1 MVTLDKLTAVK
12 MYNYVKEAWEDF
24 IKNRENEIK
33 LMSNEQEQLIS
44 TRELKWTKET
54 EIAVVVSSEQNEIKK
69 FRAWGLDIEPH
80 RAKMN
85 DPTRDLETEFKKE
98 DHPFRFVIVC
108 AMWITGFDVKSL
120 STLYLDKPLKS
131 HTLMQTI
138 ARANRVNEGKNN
150 GLIVDYIETYKNLLE
165 ALAIYAVGGE
175 KGEGTG
181 VDVPVRPLEELVE
194 DLKQSI
200 DTTIKFLYGEVN
212 FKLESIINTEGFDK
226 LAAIQKGVNTV
237 YTTDETKNKFGVMSR
252 DVFKKYKALMP
263 DKAIYLFKDRRD
275 AIDAIYSRIQQNT
288 EEADISYVMKQV
300 QDVVDE
306 SIESLNIL
314 LEPTEDYGKKVDIS
328 SLDFELI
335 EKEFL
340 KFENKNTMV
349 QSLKQKIENKLNQ
362 MLINNPLRIDFYEKY
377 KEIIDEYNKGKEAVT
392 IEETFERLLNFVR
405 KLSEEDARAS
415 KEDLSEPQLAIFDLL
430 RQGKKLSE
438 KREKQD
444 KKYCF

>member
-1 MVTLDKLTAVK
+1 MMVTLDKLTAVK

-175 KGEGTG
+175 KVKVLELMC
-181 VDVPVRPLEELVE
+181 PLGL
-194 DLKQSI
+194 
-200 DTTIKFLYGEVN
+200 
-212 FKLESIINTEGFDK
+212 
-226 LAAIQKGVNTV
+226 
-237 YTTDETKNKFGVMSR
+237 
-252 DVFKKYKALMP
+252 
-263 DKAIYLFKDRRD
+263 
-275 AIDAIYSRIQQNT
+275 
-288 EEADISYVMKQV
+288 
-300 QDVVDE
+300 
-306 SIESLNIL
+306 
-314 LEPTEDYGKKVDIS
+314 
-328 SLDFELI
+328 
-335 EKEFL
+335 
-340 KFENKNTMV
+340 
-349 QSLKQKIENKLNQ
+349 
-362 MLINNPLRIDFYEKY
+362 
-377 KEIIDEYNKGKEAVT
+377 
-392 IEETFERLLNFVR
+392 
-405 KLSEEDARAS
+405 
-415 KEDLSEPQLAIFDLL
+415 
-430 RQGKKLSE
+430 
-438 KREKQD
+438 
-444 KKYCF
+444 

>member
-12 MYNYVKEAWEDF
+12 MYNFIMEEWGTYIAQKE
-24 IKNRENEIK
+24 KEIEK
-33 LMSNEQEQLIS
+33 MGNEQEQLVS
-44 TRELKWTKET
+44 YRELEWTKET

-69 FRAWGLDIEPH
+69 FTAWGLDIEPH

-85 DPTRDLETEFKKE
+85 DPTRDMETEFKKE
-98 DHPFRFVIVC
+98 SHPFRFVIVC

-150 GLIVDYIETYKNLLE
+150 GLIVDYIETYKSLLE

-175 KGEGTG
+175 KGGGSGEGG
-181 VDVPVRPLEELVE
+181 EVPVRPIEELTE
-194 DLKQSI
+194 DVKQTI
-200 DTTIKFLYGEVN
+200 NITIKFLSEEVN
-212 FKLESIINTEGFDK
+212 FKLKSIIDGEGLQK
-226 LAAIQKGVNTV
+226 LSAIQKGVNAV
-237 YTTDETKNKFGVMSR
+237 YTTDETKNKFGVMAR
-252 DVFKKYKALMP
+252 DVYKKYKALMP
-263 DKAIYLFKDRRD
+263 DKSIYQFKDKRD

-288 EEADISYVMKQV
+288 EEADISAVMRQV
-300 QDVVDE
+300 QDVVDD

-328 SLDFELI
+328 SLDFDLI

-340 KFENKNTMV
+340 KFESKNSLV
-349 QSLKQKIENKLNQ
+349 QSLKQKIESKLNQ
-362 MLINNPLRIDFYEKY
+362 MLRNNPLRIDYYEKY

-392 IEETFERLLNFVR
+392 IEETFERLLNLV
-405 KLSEEDARAS
+405 SS
-415 KEDLSEPQLAIFDLL
+415 
-430 RQGKKLSE
+430 
-438 KREKQD
+438 
-444 KKYCF
+444 